1 MALFLVTRPYT
12 HDEKERA
19 IAHARSG
26 ATPDRDYYLL
36 VAGAVVFALCGIFL
50 DSIPVLIGAM
60 IVAPL
65 AGPILGLS
73 LGLARGEWML
83 VARSG
88 AMLVASLLIA
98 FVISSIGVSLLGPLR
113 ADSIYITFV
122 AHPFFDLLIAFVA
135 GIIAAYGLMRERVGN
150 AMVGVGVAISLMPP
164 LVATAVALAEGL
176 LPGAEQA
183 FLIFMFNVIGIIA
196 GSALIFI
203 TFGLNRFKI

>member
-1 MALFLVTRPYT
+1 MALFLVTRAYT
-12 HDEKERA
+12 NEEKQHALAR
-19 IAHARSG
+19 ARSG

-83 VARSG
+83 AARSL
-88 AMLVASLLIA
+88 AMLVASLVIA
-98 FVISSIGVSLLGPLR
+98 FIISWIGVSLVGPLR
-113 ADSIYITFV
+113 ADPTFITFI
-122 AHPFFDLLIAFVA
+122 AHPLFDILVAFVA
-135 GIIAAYGLMRERVGN
+135 GIIAAYGLMRERVGS

-164 LVATAVALAEGL
+164 LVATAVALADGL
-176 LPGAEQA
+176 VPGAEQA
-183 FLIFMFNVIGIIA
+183 FLIFALNVLGIIA